1 MLTRPGDWNQVLSTS
16 FYRWTCGDKRLC
28 RQRDTPDYQLKCQL
42 VWCTVPLHWMCHYM
56 CDTCVPRSISPG
68 QKRRYRP
75 QTVKIHDLQ
84 DYYDEMISVFKIIP
98 LTKIQF
104 CLNHCFS
111 FFCCGPQTA
120 ALLLHVFV
128 ITITLHT
135 LRLYFY
141 GDTWTSSLRTM
152 YVWTCLLPFCQPL
165 ILAISFKRKMRR

>member
-16 FYRWTCGDKRLC
+16 FYLWTCGDKRLC

-104 CLNHCFS
+104 CLNHCF
-111 FFCCGPQTA
+111 FFFLLWPANRRAPITCICHHYYVTHIAIILLRRYLDQFTA
-120 ALLLHVFV
+120 H
-128 ITITLHT
+128 
-135 LRLYFY
+135 
-141 GDTWTSSLRTM
+141 
-152 YVWTCLLPFCQPL
+152 YVRFNMSVTVLSATNLGN
-165 ILAISFKRKMRR
+165 IKRKMCR